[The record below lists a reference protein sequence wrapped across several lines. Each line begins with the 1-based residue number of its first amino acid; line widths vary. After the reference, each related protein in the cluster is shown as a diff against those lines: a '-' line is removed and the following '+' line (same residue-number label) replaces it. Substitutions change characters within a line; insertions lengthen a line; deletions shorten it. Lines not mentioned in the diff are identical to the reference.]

1 MKPYRKGHKSIKHI
15 IHLNVKGMRIM
26 FAERGFFLKKF
37 LAHPTQIGSVT
48 PSTKHLAETMLKRL
62 DWANM
67 KQVVELG
74 AGTGV
79 FTEYIE
85 AHRRPDCRA
94 LIIEQDKLLREDLS
108 RRFPRMEFG
117 AQAETLPFLMQKF
130 GMEKADCIIS
140 GLPFAVLGK
149 DLSEKILRGVR
160 ASLKENGEFVAF
172 QYSPQIYR
180 RLRQIFREVRI
191 GFEIRNFPP
200 AFVYRCRL

>member
-48 PSTKHLAETMLKRL
+48 PSTKHLAETMLRRL

-94 LIIEQDKLLREDLS
+94 LIIEQDKLLRKDLS

-140 GLPFAVLGK
+140 GLPFARTRQRAEREN
-149 DLSEKILRGVR
+149 SPRGAR
-160 ASLKENGEFVAF
+160 VAERK
-172 QYSPQIYR
+172 R
-180 RLRQIFREVRI
+180 RIRRVPIFAA
-191 GFEIRNFPP
+191 NLPP
-200 AFVYRCRL
+200 AAPDFPRGADRV